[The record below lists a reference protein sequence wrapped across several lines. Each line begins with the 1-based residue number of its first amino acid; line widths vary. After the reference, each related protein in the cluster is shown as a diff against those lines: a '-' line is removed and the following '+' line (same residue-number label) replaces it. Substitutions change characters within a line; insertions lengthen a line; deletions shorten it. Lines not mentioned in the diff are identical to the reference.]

1 MLQYFNTKVAS
12 AQSHSDQSDSTS
24 LLLSLVGETYE
35 KYFAEPISTLQVDP
49 SCVEPIIASLNKQQL
64 NTTVF
69 DALHDA
75 VCNDAARH
83 IVIGDLI
90 NFSILIQRDECCS
103 KICDF
108 RNVAEKRG
116 VERWYSILFSD
127 VYILKN

>member
-1 MLQYFNTKVAS
+1 M
-12 AQSHSDQSDSTS
+12 
-24 LLLSLVGETYE
+24 
-35 KYFAEPISTLQVDP
+35 
-49 SCVEPIIASLNKQQL
+49 EPIIASLNKQQL

-75 VCNDAARH
+75 VCNDAARY

-108 RNVAEKRG
+108 RNVAEKRWCG
-116 VERWYSILFSD
+116 EVVFNFIHQRLHFR
-127 VYILKN
+127 K